1 MTDSVDKVEPKDPKD
16 NLKPP
21 WKPGQSGNPGGRP
34 KGAKTGLRCRLM
46 QMLDQ
51 AAPEE
56 IVRVLEAAGVK
67 LDDKDKAAVIAEVV
81 GRSAMK
87 GDMDA
92 VRIIVSQTELPHP
105 KDLNLTGDFQ
115 VNISPED
122 ANTL

>member
-1 MTDSVDKVEPKDPKD
+1 MSEDEEKTGKERSLE
-16 NLKPP
+16 NLKEFQ
-21 WKPGQSGNPGGRP
+21 PGQSGNPAGRP
-34 KGAKTGLRCRLM
+34 KGSKTGLRARM
-46 QMLDQ
+46 IQMLDQ
-51 AAPEE
+51 EAPEDV
-56 IVRVLEAAGVK
+56 IAVMEASGIK

-87 GDMDA
+87 GDMEA

-105 KDLNLTGDFQ
+105 KDLNLTGDFA